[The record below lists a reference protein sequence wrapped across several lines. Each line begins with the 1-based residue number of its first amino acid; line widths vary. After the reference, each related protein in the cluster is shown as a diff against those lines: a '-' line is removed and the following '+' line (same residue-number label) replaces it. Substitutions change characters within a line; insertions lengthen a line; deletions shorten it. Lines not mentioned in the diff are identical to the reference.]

1 MTAPATMIILVVTAL
16 ATFRAFQRPDLQ
28 ERWIF
33 DPRAILAHREY
44 YRMFTCGL
52 IHADWTHFAFNAF
65 SFYSFA
71 RNLEF
76 IYGARTMLLIYGSAI
91 FGGSVLS
98 LVIQRHHE
106 YRALGASGGVCG
118 ILFASIFLLPGNAI
132 TLFLLPVPVP
142 AYVYAILFL
151 IGSYMAHRRQSDNI
165 GHDAH
170 LGGAIVGLLV
180 AAALYPQLIQ
190 AAPRMFA
197 GVLLLSLTILA
208 FLIFDPLQLWNLR
221 LGVRV
226 ETDADA
232 PIQPRRPEITR
243 DHKLAEL
250 DRLLDQVSRD
260 GLKSLS
266 SAQRKKLE
274 QLSREVYGRDKDAK
288 AP

>member
-1 MTAPATMIILVVTAL
+1 V
-16 ATFRAFQRPDLQ
+16 
-28 ERWIF
+28 
-33 DPRAILAHREY
+33 
-44 YRMFTCGL
+44 
-52 IHADWTHFAFNAF
+52 N
-65 SFYSFA
+65 
-71 RNLEF
+71 
-76 IYGARTMLLIYGSAI
+76 
-91 FGGSVLS
+91 
-98 LVIQRHHE
+98 
-106 YRALGASGGVCG
+106 
-118 ILFASIFLLPGNAI
+118 
-132 TLFLLPVPVP
+132 
-142 AYVYAILFL
+142 
-151 IGSYMAHRRQSDNI
+151 

-232 PIQPRRPEITR
+232 PIHPRRPEVTR
-243 DHKLAEL
+243 DQKLAEL
-250 DRLLDQVSRD
+250 DRLLDQVSRN

-274 QLSREVYGRDKDAK
+274 QLSREVYGRDKNAK